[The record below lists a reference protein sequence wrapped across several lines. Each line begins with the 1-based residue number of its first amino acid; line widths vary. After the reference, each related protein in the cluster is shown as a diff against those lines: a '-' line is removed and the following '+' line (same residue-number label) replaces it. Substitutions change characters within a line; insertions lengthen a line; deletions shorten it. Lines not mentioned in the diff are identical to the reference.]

1 MVIIKNIES
10 RINMGHSEQNK
21 CGVQQNKESGI
32 NVDINKTKK
41 AKKINKKMWGSTKQ
55 RKQNKCGAQ

>member
-1 MVIIKNIES
+1 
-10 RINMGHSEQNK
+10 MGLSEQNK

-41 AKKINKKMWGSTKQ
+41 AKKKKKKKMWGSTKQ